1 MKKKIEI
8 HLKETPGTVL
18 NAVDGENHQF
28 IDILIENEQKM
39 VISEYV
45 VQVEE
50 LSIVVS
56 VKISRKIRVFRF
68 EFLFLSGLPPA
79 DLGGSDE
86 LANLENG
93 WCLLHLCPHT
103 SGEYNITQS
112 QTFGLP

>member
-1 MKKKIEI
+1 MALLWSDINI
-8 HLKETPGTVL
+8 LLLQIYLKETPGTVL

-68 EFLFLSGLPPA
+68 EFLLPCKSYPCAKSNIGLQEFLSNARKL
-79 DLGGSDE
+79 
-86 LANLENG
+86 
-93 WCLLHLCPHT
+93 
-103 SGEYNITQS
+103 
-112 QTFGLP
+112 